1 MNLLTKLIIEIAG
14 TPETK
19 IGEAVDVYPNPV
31 SVHTV
36 AVSAAEVE
44 KLLGIKINSDEIIQI
59 LKRLNFQYEI
69 NGDFFTVMAPAERLD
84 IRIKE
89 DLIEEILKVY
99 GYAKLA
105 DNKVEITAEKGQI
118 NKSFYYSMKIK
129 NILSDNGF
137 SEIYGYTFAESGDVE
152 LANSV
157 APEKKFLR
165 NNLTESMKNYLDFNA
180 LYSELVTMPQ
190 IKIFEISKIFN
201 INDEHN
207 NLVIGVKTPTSNKG
221 LPKDNVVLAQA
232 VTVLEKELNIK
243 LEKINKDESIAEFN
257 FDELVAKLPE
267 PTAYDIALPM
277 APPDMRFKKISIY
290 PFSVRDVAV
299 FVPEGTTQENVWA
312 LIEKE
317 AGALLMKDRLFDVF
331 TKKFPDGTAKTSYAF
346 RLVLQS
352 YEHTLSEEEISG
364 VMNRINI
371 TLNNQPGYQVR

>member
-1 MNLLTKLIIEIAG
+1 
-14 TPETK
+14 
-19 IGEAVDVYPNPV
+19 
-31 SVHTV
+31 
-36 AVSAAEVE
+36 
-44 KLLGIKINSDEIIQI
+44 
-59 LKRLNFQYEI
+59 
-69 NGDFFTVMAPAERLD
+69 MAPAERLD

-207 NLVIGVKTPTSNKG
+207 NLGIGVKTPTSNKG

-232 VTVLEKELNIK
+232 VTVL
-243 LEKINKDESIAEFN
+243 A
-257 FDELVAKLPE
+257 
-267 PTAYDIALPM
+267 
-277 APPDMRFKKISIY
+277 
-290 PFSVRDVAV
+290 
-299 FVPEGTTQENVWA
+299 
-312 LIEKE
+312 
-317 AGALLMKDRLFDVF
+317 
-331 TKKFPDGTAKTSYAF
+331 
-346 RLVLQS
+346 
-352 YEHTLSEEEISG
+352 
-364 VMNRINI
+364 
-371 TLNNQPGYQVR
+371 